1 VKLLMPL
8 FSNNS
13 KNLSLVQKY
22 WGNWGGNWGE
32 VVKNLILSPLKV
44 FDEIFNSG
52 FFKYQKSFL
61 CLVCLNR
68 YVVVILTLMNIL
80 FFVSSDPYK
89 TYLLFYNSSYSM
101 PGMIIFFGVS
111 LISIARFV
119 EKKSIGMGKGKLIF
133 KKVVLF
139 LLISII
145 PFSLARTT
153 KLASDSGLRFLP
165 YEQRHYYKD
174 FLALERRLSSVL
186 RGARVATDE
195 CLISFIPSSF
205 KKSLYKN
212 AILADIVAIPERPC
226 MTGLSPKE
234 KALKIETLKEKL
246 ETHGEFLKEELK
258 SGLIIYIRK

>member
-1 VKLLMPL
+1 
-8 FSNNS
+8 
-13 KNLSLVQKY
+13 
-22 WGNWGGNWGE
+22 
-32 VVKNLILSPLKV
+32 
-44 FDEIFNSG
+44 
-52 FFKYQKSFL
+52 
-61 CLVCLNR
+61 
-68 YVVVILTLMNIL
+68 
-80 FFVSSDPYK
+80 
-89 TYLLFYNSSYSM
+89 M

-226 MTGLSPKE
+226 MTGFSPKE